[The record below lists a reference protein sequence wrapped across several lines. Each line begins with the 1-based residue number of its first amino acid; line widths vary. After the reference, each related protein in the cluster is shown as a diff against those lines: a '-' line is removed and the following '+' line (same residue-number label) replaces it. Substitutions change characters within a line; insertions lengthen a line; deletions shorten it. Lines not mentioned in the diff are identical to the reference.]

1 MTEPNEAEIK
11 DALDSSSNTGKYSAS
26 DAHHFST
33 NPSGEECEAVSEPP
47 HPAPKCSS
55 VPKYNQQYPSLSYS
69 PLKRLRDLT
78 SMVSDTDLPL
88 PERNVQKVT
97 DLTHT
102 RKRVSRSRYAKH
114 THQPTSNDARSAAAG
129 ASTEKKDDRS
139 APSDADTGQHT
150 MGLGDKGCLHFESTL
165 LDDGD
170 GSPEAEEDTEALL
183 KGKGQGSDDS
193 IVTCGTAGAVGVTR
207 GHMVDTD
214 PDTKQISAS
223 QRVPSATKDS
233 VTETPAM
240 ECVDGLCDDAD
251 SDCGPTSPT
260 RPAMTSSPK
269 QQKLPVKYLEREVI
283 WAKFNRRPW
292 WPCQVIL
299 NPTQGAYHKIK
310 ESGDRP
316 CRQYFV
322 CTFGEPVE
330 MAWVPG
336 KATHTFEGGH
346 QFEHLPVLRRRGRQ
360 RDKNYKYTIPK
371 RFLESWKTS
380 VAEAENAMSQS
391 DVSDET
397 FRSFTRKLQRD
408 KVSTTPMCQSSS
420 SLSTTISIHSGGDEL
435 HLSQPLMSKDTICC
449 KNKRQIK
456 KKPSPNNNSLITKNQ
471 VTSLKTVPTDGK
483 PDGIVD
489 NPYSDIDSVPRIL
502 CPKANERASK
512 LQTTQPPIVKKE
524 EKALGEKSGH
534 WFSRPGKAHT
544 LGCTS
549 RPGLKLLQSSFVK
562 GTCRKKSLEGSS
574 PKWRGNKT
582 SGLEHLSDESIQAL
596 KGRLKCLPAS
606 SRLMIKA
613 LKALEEDK
621 LIQTFLSDQ
630 HASLPIKS
638 EAEKLSTK
646 LTPKRKPIAEPNRK
660 LQVATSPASNKD
672 FIEPMTSQANRRSS
686 PRWST
691 GEHTEAVIKSED
703 EASLISTKPVTIS
716 SPPNSVKTER
726 EAGESEESPGASPQP
741 LVLTVDDLADM
752 KEVTFKSFTDED
764 SGQPVSFQPNTNYKF
779 STFLMLLKDMHDSR
793 EQQGKPLLLEPEKPS
808 ALIKEEPSLLPE
820 EDLLTWLGQASRAN
834 GKSCPQKRVL
844 TSKSKQAKTKRKTAS
859 RQKAEKPQHSQT
871 NRASAHDKDSFTNV
885 NQRWPKSG
893 RLGSKKKPEFV
904 TVPFECA
911 SDGVPLNEHVQ
922 EQSLLAED
930 ATGVHFLDSA
940 PKKRWQKFEQD
951 SRETDNCS
959 REKERAQNTSSQ
971 GNTVSVPENSLN
983 QGRASSSNDGTFVS
997 QTNSTEAYTQSKR
1010 LRKPSKRLI
1019 EWTEEY
1025 DKIFSTRKKAKKKL
1039 ESSAKSSCPNQEGF
1053 TPDNAM
1059 EGLSRSLPEMQT
1071 PPPEESKTNEEVT
1084 PPITAENT
1092 ACQALPISTLTP
1104 PPEAA
1109 PPGCDEGCALNQ
1121 EHIQRCSESADGQLL
1136 NRKRQ
1141 RKPTLKFLESS
1152 MEAEPILTLKKKV
1165 KALKNS
1171 SGHNISLDSGQPSVK
1186 TKGKTAMVHGLNNS
1200 PLPLNLG
1207 KEQDRSPAT
1216 SESGSL
1222 LDFLEDDGNGFNS
1235 EAISSSND
1243 CSLVMTESSATAE
1256 SLAPHER
1263 VLEERSCTAMLREN
1277 VCQVCEN
1284 TGDLIL
1290 CEGQCCGSFHPRCAG
1305 LSEPLQ
1311 RRFVCQE
1318 CSSGVHTCFVC
1329 RKSGDAVQNCVETT
1343 CGKFYHE
1350 KCIIEHSPTVPLAC
1364 GFRCSL
1370 HVCLSCFITNPSSP
1384 SASSGH
1390 LTRCVRCPVAY
1401 HANDFCM
1408 AAGSIPLTA
1417 NSFLCPNHFV
1427 PRKGCRN
1434 HEHVNVSWCFVCSEG
1449 GSLLCCESCPAA
1461 FHREC
1466 LNISMPEGSWFCNDC
1481 RAGKRPH
1488 YQEVVWVKV
1497 GRYSRW
1503 WPAEVSHPRDIPGN
1517 ILRMRHDVGEF
1528 PVHFFGS
1535 NDYLWTYQA
1544 RVFPYMEA
1552 DATGKEK
1559 MGKGVDSTYKKALEE
1574 AAKRFQELQ
1583 AEKELRQL
1591 QEDRR
1596 NDKKPPPY
1604 RHIKVNR
1611 PIGKVQII
1619 VADLSEVPRC
1629 NCKAS
1634 DENPCGI
1641 DSECINRM
1649 LLYECHPQVCP
1660 AGQRCQNQSF
1670 AKRQYSPVEIFRTL
1684 TRGWGLR
1691 CCSDAKKGAFVSE
1704 YVGEVIDEEE
1714 CRARIKHAQENDICN
1729 FYMLTLDKDRLIDA
1743 GPKGNEARF
1752 MNHCCQPNCETQK
1765 WTVNGDT
1772 RVGLFALKD
1781 VTAGTE
1787 LTFNYNLECLG
1798 NGKTVCKCGASNC
1811 SGFLGVRPKNQPRED
1826 DKGGRQKRKAQMK
1839 RKPAKVEVTKERE
1852 DECFSCGDSGQLVS
1866 CKKPGCPKVYH
1877 ADCLSLTKRPAGR
1890 WECPWHQCDV
1900 CGQEAASFCE
1910 MCPSSF
1916 CAQHRDGTL
1925 FISKLDGRL
1934 SCSEHDPCGPEPL
1947 EPGEIREYQRAPS
1960 CPAPPSSS
1968 LPCSDTDD
1976 AALHPTRGPPLPSAP
1991 ASSSLAPLTAKSP
2004 SRQCHPAAPP
2014 KPTEDSPHTE
2024 SHTPVSPCEAP
2035 RGETEEPQ
2043 EREEGDA
2050 GHSGEEKTTD
2060 GVLGESD

>member
-1 MTEPNEAEIK
+1 MTEPNEEEIK
-11 DALDSSSNTGKYSAS
+11 NALDSGSNPEKHSTV
-26 DAHHFST
+26 DAHHSCI
-33 NPSGEECEAVSEPP
+33 NLNGEKCEAVSKTP
-47 HPAPKCSS
+47 HTASKSSS
-55 VPKYNQQYPSLSYS
+55 VQKYNQQYPSLSYS

-78 SMVSDTDLPL
+78 SMVSHSNLPL
-88 PERNVQKVT
+88 PERNIQEVT
-97 DLTHT
+97 NHTHI

-114 THQPTSNDARSAAAG
+114 THQATSNNARVAAAFLPD
-129 ASTEKKDDRS
+129 ASSEKKDGQS
-139 APSDADTGQHT
+139 APSDANTGQHT
-150 MGLGDKGCLHFESTL
+150 LGPVNQRCLHFESIL
-165 LDDGD
+165 LEDGD
-170 GSPEAEEDTEALL
+170 EGPGAEEDTEALL

-193 IVTCGTAGAVGVTR
+193 LSTCGTAEVVVTR
-207 GHMVDTD
+207 GHMVDE
-214 PDTKQISAS
+214 DTNTKHIVAKQRAPAAAKNSC
-223 QRVPSATKDS
+223 VMET
-233 VTETPAM
+233 TEM
-240 ECVDGLCDDAD
+240 ECEDGPDEDVDNDW
-251 SDCGPTSPT
+251 GPSSPT
-260 RPAMTSSPK
+260 QSAMTSSPK
-269 QQKLPVKYLEREVI
+269 KSLLVKYLEREVI

-299 NPTQGAYHKIK
+299 NATQGVYHRIK
-310 ESGDRP
+310 ESSDRP

-322 CTFGEPVE
+322 RTFGEPVE

-346 QFEHLPVLRRRGRQ
+346 EFEHLPVLRRRGRQ

-371 RFLESWKTS
+371 RFLEPWKTS
-380 VAEAENAMSQS
+380 VAEAEAIFAGQPKKAMCES

-397 FRSFTRKLQRD
+397 FSSTIPGD

-420 SLSTTISIHSGGDEL
+420 GGIHSGGDDL
-435 HLSQPLMSKDTICC
+435 HPSHPLITKDKNISKNIHQVR
-449 KNKRQIK
+449 KNLC
-456 KKPSPNNNSLITKNQ
+456 PNHSLITKKQ
-471 VTSLKTVPTDGK
+471 VFNLTNVPTEEK
-483 PDGIVD
+483 PDGIGD

-502 CPKANERASK
+502 CPKANERPSK
-512 LQTTQPPIVKKE
+512 PQSTQPPVIKKE
-524 EKALGEKSGH
+524 EKVLGEKGGH
-534 WFSRPGKAHT
+534 WFSRPGKGHS
-544 LGCTS
+544 LGGSS
-549 RPGLKLLQSSFVK
+549 RPGIKLVRSSFVK
-562 GTCRKKSLEGSS
+562 GACRKKAFEGPST
-574 PKWRGNKT
+574 KWRGNKT
-582 SGLEHLSDESIQAL
+582 PGLEHLSDESMQAL

-621 LIQTFLSDQ
+621 AISTALSG
-630 HASLPIKS
+630 HTSSTPIKS
-638 EAEKLSTK
+638 EGEKLCTK
-646 LTPKRKPIAEPNRK
+646 LTPKEKPTAEPDCKSQN
-660 LQVATSPASNKD
+660 ATSLTTNKD
-672 FIEPMTSQANRRSS
+672 QVEPLS
-686 PRWST
+686 P
-691 GEHTEAVIKSED
+691 GQHTEGAIKSED
-703 EASLISTKPVTIS
+703 EASLISTKPVAIS
-716 SPPNSVKTER
+716 SPPNSVKTEG
-726 EAGESEESPGASPQP
+726 EACEEPPGASPQP
-741 LVLTVDDLADM
+741 LVLMVDDLTDM
-752 KEVTFKSFTDED
+752 KEVTFKSLTDEE
-764 SGQPVSFQPNTNYKF
+764 SGQPLSFQPDTNYKF
-779 STFLMLLKDMHDSR
+779 STFLMLLKDMHDTR
-793 EQQGKPLLLEPEKPS
+793 ELQGKPLLLEPDNPS

-820 EDLLTWLGQASRAN
+820 EDLLTCLSQASQAR
-834 GKSCPQKRVL
+834 GKSCPKRKVL
-844 TSKSKQAKTKRKTAS
+844 VSKSKQAKTKQKSGS
-859 RQKAEKPQHSQT
+859 RPKAEKPQQIQT
-871 NRASAHDKDSFTNV
+871 DSLYKYSYTNV
-885 NQRWPKSG
+885 NQRGPKSG
-893 RLGSKKKPEFV
+893 LLGSKRKPG
-904 TVPFECA
+904 VPFEFA
-911 SDGVPLNEHVQ
+911 SGGVPLDGHIQ

-951 SRETDNCS
+951 SRETDNCG
-959 REKERAQNTSSQ
+959 REKERPPNTSFK
-971 GNTVSVPENSLN
+971 GDRLSVPKNSLD
-983 QGRASSSNDGTFVS
+983 QGRVSNSNDGTSVS
-997 QTNSTEAYTQSKR
+997 QTNSTEAHTQSKR

-1025 DKIFSTRKKAKKKL
+1025 DQIFSTRKKAKKKN
-1039 ESSAKSSCPNQEGF
+1039 ESPAKAAQLGIINQEGF
-1053 TPDNAM
+1053 APDKEM
-1059 EGLSRSLPEMQT
+1059 DGISRSLPEMQT
-1071 PPPEESKTNEEVT
+1071 PPPEELKTNEEIS
-1084 PPITAENT
+1084 PPITENPT
-1092 ACQALPISTLTP
+1092 CHALPISTLTP
-1104 PPEAA
+1104 PPEA
-1109 PPGCDEGCALNQ
+1109 GCDEGSVLNQ
-1121 EHIQRCSESADGQLL
+1121 EQIESADGQLL

-1152 MEAEPILTLKKKV
+1152 IESEPILTLKRKV

-1171 SGHNISLDSGQPSVK
+1171 SGHNIISDSGQLSAK
-1186 TKGKTAMVHGLNNS
+1186 MKGKTAMVPGLTDS
-1200 PLPLNLG
+1200 PALLNLE
-1207 KEQDRSPAT
+1207 KEPDCSPGA

-1222 LDFLEDDGNGFNS
+1222 IDFHEEDGDGFNS
-1235 EAISSSND
+1235 EVISATSD
-1243 CSLVMTESSATAE
+1243 CSMVTTGSFATAE
-1256 SLAPHER
+1256 SPALQKR
-1263 VLEERSCTAMLREN
+1263 FFEERSDTAMLREN

-1284 TGDLIL
+1284 PGDLIM
-1290 CEGQCCGSFHPRCAG
+1290 CEGQCYGSFHPRCVG

-1311 RRFVCQE
+1311 RKFVCQE
-1318 CSSGVHTCFVC
+1318 CSSGVHPCFVC
-1329 RKSGDAVQNCVETT
+1329 RKSGDAVQRCVVPT

-1370 HVCLSCFITNPSSP
+1370 HVCLSCFITNPTST

-1497 GRYSRW
+1497 GRYRW
-1503 WPAEVSHPRDIPGN
+1503 WPAEVSHPRDIPDN
-1517 ILRMRHDVGEF
+1517 ILRMRHDLGEF

-1552 DATGKEK
+1552 DANSKEK

-1574 AAKRFQELQ
+1574 AGKRFQELQ

-1619 VADLSEVPRC
+1619 TADLSEIPRC

-1660 AGQRCQNQSF
+1660 AGAHCQNQSF
-1670 AKRQYSPVEIFRTL
+1670 TKRQYSQVEIFRTL

-1691 CCSDAKKGAFVSE
+1691 CCSDIKKGAFVSE

-1714 CRARIKHAQENDICN
+1714 CRARIKHAQENDIGN
-1729 FYMLTLDKDRLIDA
+1729 FYMLTLDKDRIIDA

-1752 MNHCCQPNCETQK
+1752 MNHSCQPNCETQK

-1811 SGFLGVRPKNQPRED
+1811 SGFLGVRPKNQPRDED
-1826 DKGGRQKRKAQMK
+1826 KARRQKRKAQLK
-1839 RKPAKVEVTKERE
+1839 RKPAKVEVTRERE

-1866 CKKPGCPKVYH
+1866 CKRPGCPKVYH

-1900 CGQEAASFCE
+1900 CSQEAASFCE

-1947 EPGEIREYQRAPS
+1947 EPGEIREYQPAPS
-1960 CPAPPSSS
+1960 CPGPASSPF
-1968 LPCSDTDD
+1968 PCNGTEATSQ
-1976 AALHPTRGPPLPSAP
+1976 PTSGPPLPPGPA
-1991 ASSSLAPLTAKSP
+1991 ASSPDSP
-2004 SRQCHPAAPP
+2004 SSAGHPTAAPDP
-2014 KPTEDSPHTE
+2014 SGDTHSHH
-2024 SHTPVSPCEAP
+2024 SARHTPGASCEELRRDA
-2035 RGETEEPQ
+2035 EEPQ
-2043 EREEGDA
+2043 E
-2050 GHSGEEKTTD
+2050 GEERGPAQSRGGKPD
-2060 GVLGESD
+2060 AVVLWESEEP